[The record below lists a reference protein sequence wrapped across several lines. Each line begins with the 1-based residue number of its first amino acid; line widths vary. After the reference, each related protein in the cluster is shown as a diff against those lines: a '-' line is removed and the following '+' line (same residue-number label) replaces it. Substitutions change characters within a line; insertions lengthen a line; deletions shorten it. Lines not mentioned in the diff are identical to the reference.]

1 MLWSAN
7 DSASKRL
14 AGAFTRLRTT
24 ARSRLQNPPI
34 PALPDL
40 LRQDISDSNNFVL
53 DKIRFGEVQDF
64 VNQCVQSLAFA
75 LSRIDLDYVLAVI
88 ALTQGTFASQFLL
101 HNPDTH
107 TK

>member
-1 MLWSAN
+1 MLWSVKGFAFKQKAE
-7 DSASKRL
+7 ASIQR
-14 AGAFTRLRTT
+14 RTT

-40 LRQDISDSNNFVL
+40 LRQDISHSNNFVL

-88 ALTQGTFASQFLL
+88 ALTQGTFASQFFF